1 MDEYDCMITLDDD
14 GAAGE
19 DWREFK
25 VGWVTIAPCQSE
37 LTHHE
42 MGSACHGDS
51 ISFHLGY
58 HFQLSF
64 GSVKHGF
71 FIFLRPPNCHQ
82 LPRYWKMRQDE

>member
-19 DWREFK
+19 DCEENLK
-25 VGWVTIAPCQSE
+25 LDWVTIAPCQSE

-51 ISFHLGY
+51 I
-58 HFQLSF
+58 
-64 GSVKHGF
+64 
-71 FIFLRPPNCHQ
+71 FIPFRIPFSTVI
-82 LPRYWKMRQDE
+82 R